1 MDEDPPSHEAS
12 ADRPPSQEALAD
24 TGGQAGG
31 PCDLDGARI
40 IPNKNR
46 VLQVAPAA
54 GRKLFDAARRR
65 VFLEWFAGTGNLSL
79 SAREADICYKTVLR
93 HRMEDAGFRADFDEA
108 LEQSRVRL
116 KAWAMEAKDD
126 GRTEYD
132 PEAHAPAHLD
142 SAQVVQLLRDEAQR
156 ERARDAA
163 AVSGR
168 RPSVASN
175 DEVRAGLVKALVA
188 HGLRVRGES
197 GGSGPPDD
205 RAGEAAGPLH
215 RPSDG
220 SPPRPG
226 EEL

>member
-1 MDEDPPSHEAS
+1 MDEEEDPLSHDATADAGEAVAEEGTRTS
-12 ADRPPSQEALAD
+12 TCPLSE
-24 TGGQAGG
+24 
-31 PCDLDGARI
+31 GARV

-46 VLQVAPAA
+46 VLQECETS
-54 GRKLFDAARRR
+54 RKTFDAARRR

-79 SAREADICYKTVLR
+79 SAREAGVSYKTALR
-93 HRMEDAGFRADFDEA
+93 HRAIDAGFRADFDEA
-108 LEQSRVRL
+108 LEQSKVRL
-116 KAWAMEAKDD
+116 RAWAMEAKDD

-142 SAQVVQLLRDEAQR
+142 SAQVVQLLKDEAQR

-175 DEVRAGLVKALVA
+175 EEVRAGLIRAMVALR
-188 HGLRVRGES
+188 LRLRGEAS
-197 GGSGPPDD
+197 
-205 RAGEAAGPLH
+205 AAGQEN
-215 RPSDG
+215 REGD
-220 SPPRPG
+220 